1 MAVKA
6 SVGGIVK
13 RREAPRLVTGH
24 GLYTGDVA
32 KEGWLHAAFV
42 RSTVAHAR
50 IVSVDR
56 DAVLSMPGVV
66 GVFTAAGP
74 RPKGQATPLPQ
85 SSSNM
90 IRCRSSST
98 LERRWPTT
106 RRFFTR

>member
-13 RREAPRLVTGH
+13 RREDPRLVTGH

-32 KEGWLHAAFV
+32 KEAWPHAAFV

-66 GVFTAAGP
+66 GVFTAADLGLKDQEMPTMAGVGGP
-74 RPKGQATPLPQ
+74 PPASAPVRVGGGSLCGVVA
-85 SSSNM
+85 
-90 IRCRSSST
+90 
-98 LERRWPTT
+98 
-106 RRFFTR
+106 